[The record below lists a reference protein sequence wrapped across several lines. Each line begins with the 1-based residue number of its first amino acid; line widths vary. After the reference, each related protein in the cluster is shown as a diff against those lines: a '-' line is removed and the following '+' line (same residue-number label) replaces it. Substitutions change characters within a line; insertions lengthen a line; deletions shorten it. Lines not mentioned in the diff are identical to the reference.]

1 MTSWEAGTTAQT
13 GPASL
18 IPRPRPAPDPLRGA
32 AAVADPWWM
41 DTMDA
46 VIRTCH
52 AHGRADL
59 AEHLARR
66 RARLLHP
73 QLRVLVTGTAQ
84 QGRSRLVNALINAG
98 VCGLLPDAGTGLPT
112 VVHHADTPVAHLV
125 RRDSAAA
132 DWTAA
137 VGLQD
142 RIPLATDRL
151 AASLAEAAA
160 TLPADAPAHVD
171 VGVPRSLLA
180 GGLVLIDAP
189 ALSPE
194 AGDRATAAARD
205 LADRAGADL
214 VLYACEAGRQLSD
227 AELTVLAGLGQIFP
241 GLLVVLTKAD
251 YTPDWRR
258 DLAESRIRLNQAGVP
273 AAVAAVSS
281 SLRLH
286 AVRTGDEALNRES
299 GFTDLLVHLRKMAEA
314 KPDRLARATAGA
326 LGRLVLQELA
336 APLRAELE
344 NRDAAGSSDAAAH
357 LQATHRRLDELRK
370 CTVRWQNKLSDEVGD
385 LMSDI
390 EHDLREG
397 VKKLLAEADEFF
409 TTNDPAKSWDE
420 FEPWLRDAVRDLTQT
435 SVSWLAERTEW
446 MARRTAGMFP
456 PEAGDVLPP
465 TALAITG
472 RGSLEGV
479 STLDA
484 PPVATFTPGQKLF
497 IGLRGSYGG
506 VVMFGLATSLAG
518 MSLINPISIGGG
530 ALFGGKSVRDES
542 KTLLKRRQTEARNA
556 VRQHVDDIFTKLNKD
571 ARDSVRQAQRALRDH
586 FTAVTEDLQEDA
598 VESLRDAKAAADR
611 DAAAREAHGRRLREE
626 LTRLAEL
633 HTQAQALSERA
644 RS

>member
-1 MTSWEAGTTAQT
+1 MTSWEAGTTAPT

-18 IPRPRPAPDPLRGA
+18 IPHPRPAPDPLRGA
-32 AAVADPWWM
+32 AAGDPWWM

-46 VIRTCH
+46 VIRTCR

-59 AEHLARR
+59 ADRLARR

-73 QLRVLVTGTAQ
+73 QLRVLVMGAAQ
-84 QGRSRLVNALINAG
+84 QGRSRLINALINASACG
-98 VCGLLPDAGTGLPT
+98 VLPDADPAVPT
-112 VVHHADTPVAHLV
+112 VVRHADAPAAHLI
-125 RRDSAAA
+125 RRDSPAA

-137 VGLQD
+137 VGLQA
-142 RIPLATDRL
+142 RIPLAADRL
-151 AASLAEAAA
+151 GASLAEAVA
-160 TLPADAPAHVD
+160 TLPAGAPVHVE

-189 ALSPE
+189 ALP
-194 AGDRATAAARD
+194 GAADVPAVQD
-205 LADRAGADL
+205 LADQAGADL
-214 VLYACEAGRQLSD
+214 VLYACEAGRHLGD
-227 AELTVLAGLGQIFP
+227 DELALLAGLGQSFP

-251 YTPDWRR
+251 YAPDWRR
-258 DLAESRIRLNQAGVP
+258 DLAECRLRLNQAGIG

-286 AVRTGDEALNRES
+286 AVRTGDETLNRES
-299 GFTDLLVHLRKMAEA
+299 GFADLLVHLRKMVEA

-326 LGRLVLQELA
+326 LGRLALQELA
-336 APLRAELE
+336 VPLRAELD
-344 NRDAAGSSDAAAH
+344 RHGAGGSSDAAAH
-357 LQATHRRLDELRK
+357 LQATHRRLDDLRK
-370 CTVRWQNKLSDEVGD
+370 CTVRWQNRLSDEVGD

-390 EHDLREG
+390 EHDLRER
-397 VKKLLAEADEFF
+397 VKALLAEADEFF
-409 TTNDPAKSWDE
+409 STNDPAKSWDE
-420 FEPWLRDAVRDLTQT
+420 FEPWLREALQELATT
-435 SVSWLAERTEW
+435 SMTWLAERTEW
-446 MARRTAGMFP
+446 MARRTADMFP

-465 TALAITG
+465 SALAITDG
-472 RGSLEGV
+472 GVLQGV

-556 VRQHVDDIFTKLNKD
+556 VRQHVDDIYTKLNKD
-571 ARDSVRQAQRALRDH
+571 ARDSVRRAQRALRDH
-586 FTAVTEDLQEDA
+586 FTAVTEDLQEETM
-598 VESLRDAKAAADR
+598 ESLRNAKAAADR
-611 DAAAREAHGRRLREE
+611 DAAAREAHGRRLSEE
-626 LTRLAEL
+626 LTRLAES
-633 HTQAQALSERA
+633 HAQAQALSDRA
-644 RS
+644 RA

>member
-1 MTSWEAGTTAQT
+1 MTNWEAGTTAQT

-32 AAVADPWWM
+32 AVGTDPWWM

-52 AHGRADL
+52 AHGRPDL
-59 AEHLARR
+59 AERLARR

-73 QLRVLVTGTAQ
+73 QLRVLVAGTAQ
-84 QGRSRLVNALINAG
+84 QGRSRLVNALINAP
-98 VCGLLPDAGTGLPT
+98 VCGLLPDTDAVVPT
-112 VVHHADTPVAHLV
+112 VVHHADTPTAHLI
-125 RRDSAAA
+125 RRESAAA

-137 VGLQD
+137 VGLQA
-142 RIPLATDRL
+142 RIPLVPDRL
-151 AASLAEAAA
+151 AASLAEATAA
-160 TLPADAPAHVD
+160 LPGDAPVHVD
-171 VGVPRSLLA
+171 IGVPRSLLA

-189 ALSPE
+189 ALSPA
-194 AGDRATAAARD
+194 AGDDAVAAARD

-241 GLLVVLTKAD
+241 GLVVVLTKAD
-251 YTPDWRR
+251 YAADWRR
-258 DLAESRIRLNQAGVP
+258 DVAENRIRLNRAGIP

-286 AVRTGDEALNRES
+286 AVRTGDETLNRES
-299 GFTDLLVHLRKMAEA
+299 GFTDLLVHLRQMAGA

-326 LGRLVLQELA
+326 LGRLALQELA

-344 NRDAAGSSDAAAH
+344 NQDAAGSSDAAAN
-357 LQATHRRLDELRK
+357 LQATHRRLDDLRK
-370 CTVRWQNKLSDEVGD
+370 CTVRWQNRLSDEVAD

-390 EHDLREG
+390 EHDLRER
-397 VKKLLAEADEFF
+397 VKALLAEADEFF
-409 TTNDPAKSWDE
+409 ATNDPAKTWDE
-420 FEPWLRDAVRDLTQT
+420 FESWLRDALRDLAQT
-435 SVSWLAERTEW
+435 SMTGLAERTEW
-446 MARRTAGMFP
+446 MAHRTAGMFP
-456 PEAGDVLPP
+456 PEAGNVLPP
-465 TALAITG
+465 TALAITDG
-472 RGSLEGV
+472 NSLSGV

-598 VESLRDAKAAADR
+598 MESLRNAKAAADR
-611 DAAAREAHGRRLREE
+611 DAAAREARNRRVREE

-633 HTQAQALSERA
+633 HAQAQALTERA
-644 RS
+644 RA